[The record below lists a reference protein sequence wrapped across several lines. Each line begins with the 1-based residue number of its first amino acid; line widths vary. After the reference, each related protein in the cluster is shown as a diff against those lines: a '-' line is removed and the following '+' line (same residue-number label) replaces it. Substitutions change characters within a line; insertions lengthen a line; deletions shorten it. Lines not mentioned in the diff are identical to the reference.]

1 MQGSNRNADTESKL
15 VDSAEEGEGGVNR
28 ESSIETST
36 LPDSKTAGRD
46 SLYEE
51 GIEEGSS
58 TQDSVIA

>member
-1 MQGSNRNADTESKL
+1 M
-15 VDSAEEGEGGVNR
+15 DSAEEGEGGVNR
-28 ESSIETST
+28 ESTIETST
-36 LPDSKTAGRD
+36 LPDTKTAGRD